1 MRAQSRNIVMIDV
14 SRFKTVSE
22 PQHKGRSDTPNRHI
36 AQPADTI
43 QRSRRV

>member
-1 MRAQSRNIVMIDV
+1 MRAERRDIVVIDV

-22 PQHKGRSDTPNRHI
+22 PQHKGGSDTPNRHV

-43 QRSRRV
+43 Q